1 MATSVI
7 NASSSK
13 RPIYALQ
20 FGLAFVFIY
29 AAYSSFVRPLDWI
42 GYFPHFIRGFIP
54 DMLMLQIFSAGEV
67 LLALWIISGWRLYLA
82 ALISMLALLGI
93 TVTNLAVLDV
103 TFRDVGLAAAALAL
117 AFLTMPKRH

>member
-1 MATSVI
+1 MLCNSA
-7 NASSSK
+7 
-13 RPIYALQ
+13 
-20 FGLAFVFIY
+20 
-29 AAYSSFVRPLDWI
+29 WI

>member
-1 MATSVI
+1 
-7 NASSSK
+7 
-13 RPIYALQ
+13 
-20 FGLAFVFIY
+20 
-29 AAYSSFVRPLDWI
+29 
-42 GYFPHFIRGFIP
+42 
-54 DMLMLQIFSAGEV
+54 MLMLQIFSAGEV